1 MAADKRGTSMT
12 EPIHPEYVENT
23 QMPAQHPASLTALNE
38 DRALAQLKQRNS
50 PIDAVEEIARNSG
63 LMKSR
68 KVRMLLA
75 AHPHAPRRLAL
86 RLIREFYTFDLM
98 HFALGPGTPV
108 DLRRFADELLISRVA
123 SITLGECISLARR
136 SSEKVAGA
144 LLLHPQGVVWQAAL
158 QNPRLTE
165 RAIIKALSRTAA
177 TPSFVEFLSRH
188 PKWTSRAEIRLALLG
203 NSHTPLARAVEF
215 ARGLSAAKL
224 RDVLHSSRLPEG
236 IKELLRQSGSSQT
249 NAADDPKE
257 LP

>member
-1 MAADKRGTSMT
+1 MT
-12 EPIHPEYVENT
+12 EPIHPEYVEKAQT
-23 QMPAQHPASLTALNE
+23 PAQYPTSVTALSE
-38 DRALAQLKQRNS
+38 DRAVAQLKQRNL
-50 PIDAVEEIARNSG
+50 PIDAIEEIARNSG

-68 KVRMLLA
+68 KVRVLLA
-75 AHPHAPRRLAL
+75 AHPHAPRRVVL

-98 HFALGPGTPV
+98 QFALRPGTPA

-136 SSEKVAGA
+136 ASEKVAGE
-144 LLLHPQGVVWQAAL
+144 LLLHPQGAVWQAAL

-165 RAIIKALSRTAA
+165 RAIVKALSRTAA
-177 TPSFVEFLSRH
+177 TPAFVESLSRH
-188 PKWTSRAEIRLALLG
+188 PKWASRAEIRVALLR

-215 ARGLSAAKL
+215 ARELPAAQL

-249 NAADDPKE
+249 NAAGRS
-257 LP
+257 